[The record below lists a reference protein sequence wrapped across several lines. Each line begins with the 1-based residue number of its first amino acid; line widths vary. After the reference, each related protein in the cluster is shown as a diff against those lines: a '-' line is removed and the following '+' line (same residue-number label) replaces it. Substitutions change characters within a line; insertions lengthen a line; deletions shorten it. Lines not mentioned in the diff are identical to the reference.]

1 MKYVVWLWRE
11 TRGIRLNSLV
21 RIIVGIGQVVLGLLM
36 VWLSK
41 RFIDETI
48 RTGTDSDLVE
58 MILLLVTVVMCGI
71 LLRQVYFYMSTTA
84 SVRQT
89 NRMRLEA
96 FSRLFQRQLFDDQ
109 EMHSGDVTSRL
120 TKDIDTVS
128 GATTG
133 VLPSMLITMLQLI
146 GAFMLMR
153 SFDAVLAWALL
164 LLTPFAMV
172 FGKLI
177 AHRLRQMTL
186 DIRRDE
192 SRIQMHVQ
200 EGMEHNAV
208 LRSLGSEQWVTD
220 RLDNMQ
226 EQLRGNVMRRTRF
239 TVITRIMLGSAF
251 GLGYML
257 AFIWGGIGLR
267 NGTITFGVMT
277 SFLQLVGMIQNPI
290 HSLINMVPQLIHATA
305 SIDRLNELNPPSPQV
320 VGSGHPSLGEGTGVG
335 LNPPSLG
342 EGQELGSGVGLHD
355 VTFRY
360 ASGDREVL
368 HHFTHDFRPGSKTAL
383 MGPTGIGKTTL
394 FRLMLGFITPNEGTI
409 TIYSPPSQGGVGVE
423 SSSQQVSELTRP
435 NFVFVPQGNTL
446 MSGTIRYNLLLAKP
460 DATDA
465 ELRHVLHTAC
475 ADFVFELSNGL
486 DTELGERGSGL
497 SEGQAQR
504 IAIARGLLRPGSIL
518 LLDEI
523 SASLDEH
530 TERDLFSRLFADFPD
545 KTMLFITHRPAV
557 AELCSDIVRLM

>member
-1 MKYVVWLWRE
+1 MKYVLWLWRE

-21 RIIVGIGQVVLGLLM
+21 RIVVGIGQVMLGLVM

-48 RTGTDSDLVE
+48 RTGTDEDLVM
-58 MILLLVTVVMCGI
+58 MILLLVAVVMCGI
-71 LLRQVYFYMSTTA
+71 LLRQVYYYMSTIA

-96 FSRLFQRQLFDDQ
+96 FSRLFSRQLYDEQ
-109 EMHSGDVTSRL
+109 ELHSGDVTSRL

-128 GATTG
+128 SATTS

-146 GAFMLMR
+146 GAFLLMR
-153 SFDAVLAWALL
+153 WFDARLAWALL
-164 LLTPFAMV
+164 LLTPLALV

-208 LRSLGSEQWVTD
+208 LRSLGSEQWVTG
-220 RLDNMQ
+220 RLDTMQ
-226 EQLRGNVMRRTRF
+226 QQLRGNVLRRTRF
-239 TVITRIMLGSAF
+239 TVVTRVLLGSAF

-257 AFIWGGIGLR
+257 AFVWGGIGLR

-290 HSLINMVPQLIHATA
+290 LSLLNMVPQLIHATA
-305 SIDRLNELNPPSPQV
+305 SIDRLNELETHPQSLPV
-320 VGSGHPSLGEGTGVG
+320 REGSDCSQDQMEADGHTTPLPRRDGLGESMV
-335 LNPPSLG
+335 LG
-342 EGQELGSGVGLHD
+342 IRLHD

-360 ASGDREVL
+360 ASGDRQVL
-368 HHFTHDFRPGSKTAL
+368 SHFSHDFQPGSKTAL

-409 TIYSPPSQGGVGVE
+409 GIYDSHGYGP
-423 SSSQQVSELTRP
+423 VSEQTR
-435 NFVFVPQGNTL
+435 NHFVFVPQGNTL

-460 DATDA
+460 DATD
-465 ELRHVLHTAC
+465 EQLRQVLHTAC
-475 ADFVFELSNGL
+475 ADFVLDLSNGL

-523 SASLDEH
+523 SSSLDEH
-530 TERDLFSRLFADFPD
+530 TERELFTRLFAACPD
-545 KTMLFITHRPAV
+545 KTMLFITHRPVV
-557 AELCSDIVRLM
+557 AELCTSIVQL